1 MITADKTFLRSHYK
15 KKRLSLTKQEVD
27 HLSQRVCKQ
36 LDKLSIWRLKHYHIF
51 ISISKY
57 NELDTSFIINKLK
70 SEKKIII
77 VPKISNNELVHIAI
91 NDQTEFSINEF
102 GIKEPNNGHHFITE
116 NLDLIFIPLLAF
128 DLEGHR
134 VGYGKGYYDRF
145 LKLTNKSSLKIGL
158 SFFDPINK
166 IQDIDDNDVKLDY
179 CVTPKQVHKFKP
191 LDLVI
196 KY

>member
-51 ISISKY
+51 ISILKY
-57 NELDTSFIINKLK
+57 NELDTSSIINKLK
-70 SEKKIII
+70 SKQKIII
-77 VPKISNNELVHIAI
+77 VPKISNNELVHVAI
-91 NDQTEFSINEF
+91 NDETEFSLNEY
-102 GIKEPNNGHHFITE
+102 GIKEPNDGNHFKIE
-116 NLDLIFIPLLAF
+116 NLDIIFIPLLAF
-128 DLEGHR
+128 DIEGHR

-145 LKLTNKSSLKIGL
+145 LKLTNNSTLKIGL

-166 IQDIDDNDVKLDY
+166 ILDIDDNDVKLDY
-179 CVTPKQVHKFKP
+179 CVTPKQVHKFNN
-191 LDLVI
+191 L
-196 KY
+196 

>member
-36 LDKLSIWRLKHYHIF
+36 LDKLNIWKLKHYHIF

-57 NELDTSFIINKLK
+57 NELDTSYIINKLK
-70 SEKKIII
+70 SEQKIII
-77 VPKISNNELVHIAI
+77 VPKISNNELFHVAI
-91 NDQTEFSINEF
+91 NNETKFSLNEY
-102 GIKEPNNGHHFITE
+102 GIKEPNDGNHFIIE
-116 NLDLIFIPLLAF
+116 KLDIIFIPLLAY

-134 VGYGKGYYDRF
+134 VGYGMGYYDSF

-166 IQDIDDNDVKLDY
+166 IQDIDDNDVRLDY
-179 CVTPKQVHKFKP
+179 CITPTQVHKFDN
-191 LDLVI
+191 L
-196 KY
+196 

>member
-57 NELDTSFIINKLK
+57 NELDTSSIINKLK
-70 SEKKIII
+70 SEQKIII

-91 NDQTEFSINEF
+91 NDETEFGLNEY
-102 GIKEPNNGHHFITE
+102 GIKEPNDGNHFIIE
-116 NLDLIFIPLLAF
+116 NLDIIFIPLLAF
-128 DLEGHR
+128 DIEGHR

-145 LKLTNKSSLKIGL
+145 LKLTNNSTLKIGL

-179 CVTPKQVHKFKP
+179 CVTPKQVHKFNN
-191 LDLVI
+191 L
-196 KY
+196 

>member
-1 MITADKTFLRSHYK
+1 VITADKTFLRSHYK

-36 LDKLSIWRLKHYHIF
+36 LDKLNIWKLKHYHIF

-57 NELDTSFIINKLK
+57 NELDTASIINKLK

-77 VPKISNNELVHIAI
+77 VPKISNNELVHVTI
-91 NDQTEFSINEF
+91 NNKTEFSINEY
-102 GIKEPNNGHHFITE
+102 GIKEPNNGNRFIIE
-116 NLDLIFIPLLAF
+116 NLDLIFIPLLAY

-166 IQDIDDNDVKLDY
+166 IQDIDDNDVRLDY
-179 CVTPKQVHKFKP
+179 CITPTQVHKFDN
-191 LDLVI
+191 L
-196 KY
+196 

>member
-1 MITADKTFLRSHYK
+1 MVAADKTFLRSHYK

-27 HLSQRVCKQ
+27 HLSQSVCKQ
-36 LDKLSIWRLKHYHIF
+36 LDKLNIWKLKHYHIF

-57 NELDTSFIINKLK
+57 NELDTSYIINKLK
-70 SEKKIII
+70 SEKKNII
-77 VPKISNNELVHIAI
+77 VPKILNNELVHIAI
-91 NDQTEFSINEF
+91 NDQTEFSINEY
-102 GIKEPNNGHHFITE
+102 GIKEPNNGNSFIIQ
-116 NLDLIFIPLLAF
+116 NLDLIFIPLLAY

-179 CVTPKQVHKFKP
+179 CITPTQVHKF
-191 LDLVI
+191 DHI
-196 KY
+196 

>member
-57 NELDTSFIINKLK
+57 NELDTSSIINKLK

-91 NDQTEFSINEF
+91 NDQTEFSINEY
-102 GIKEPNNGHHFITE
+102 GIKEPNNGNHFIIE
-116 NLDLIFIPLLAF
+116 NLDLIFIPLLAY

-134 VGYGKGYYDRF
+134 VGYGMGYYDSF

-179 CVTPKQVHKFKP
+179 CITPTQVHKF
-191 LDLVI
+191 DHI
-196 KY
+196 

>member
-57 NELDTSFIINKLK
+57 NELDTSSIINKLK

-91 NDQTEFSINEF
+91 NDQTEFSINEY
-102 GIKEPNNGHHFITE
+102 GIKEPNNGNHFIIE

-179 CVTPKQVHKFKP
+179 CITPTQVHKF
-191 LDLVI
+191 DHI
-196 KY
+196 

>member
-27 HLSQRVCKQ
+27 QLSQRVCKQ

-57 NELDTSFIINKLK
+57 NELDTSSIINKLK

-91 NDQTEFSINEF
+91 NDQTEFSINEY
-102 GIKEPNNGHHFITE
+102 GIKEPNNGNHFIIE
-116 NLDLIFIPLLAF
+116 NLDLIFIPLLAY

-179 CVTPKQVHKFKP
+179 CITPKQVHKFNN
-191 LDLVI
+191 L
-196 KY
+196 

>member
-15 KKRLSLTKQEVD
+15 KKRLSLTKQEVG
-27 HLSQRVCKQ
+27 HLSRRVCNQ
-36 LDKLSIWRLKHYHIF
+36 LDKLNIWKLKHYHIF

-57 NELDTSFIINKLK
+57 NEIDTSSIINKLK

-91 NDQTEFSINEF
+91 NDQTEFSINEY
-102 GIKEPNNGHHFITE
+102 GIKEPNNGNHFIIE

-179 CVTPKQVHKFKP
+179 CITPTQIHKF
-191 LDLVI
+191 DHI
-196 KY
+196 

>member
-36 LDKLSIWRLKHYHIF
+36 LDKLNIWKLKHYHIF

-77 VPKISNNELVHIAI
+77 VPKILNNELVHIAI
-91 NDQTEFSINEF
+91 NDQTEFSMNEY
-102 GIKEPNNGHHFITE
+102 GIKEPNNGNSFIIE
-116 NLDLIFIPLLAF
+116 NLDLIFIPLLAY

-179 CVTPKQVHKFKP
+179 CITPTQVHKF
-191 LDLVI
+191 DHI
-196 KY
+196 

>member
-27 HLSQRVCKQ
+27 HLSHRVCKQ
-36 LDKLSIWRLKHYHIF
+36 LDKINIWKLKHYHIF

-91 NDQTEFSINEF
+91 NDKTEFNINEY
-102 GIKEPNNGHHFITE
+102 GIKEPNNGNSFIIE
-116 NLDLIFIPLLAF
+116 NLDIIFIPLLAY

-179 CVTPKQVHKFKP
+179 CITPTQVHKF
-191 LDLVI
+191 DHI
-196 KY
+196 

>member
-1 MITADKTFLRSHYK
+1 VITADKTFLRSHYK
-15 KKRLSLTKQEVD
+15 KKRFSLTKQEVD
-27 HLSQRVCKQ
+27 DLSQRVCKQ
-36 LDKLSIWRLKHYHIF
+36 LDKLSIWKLKHYHIF

-57 NELDTSFIINKLK
+57 NELDTSSIINKLK

-91 NDQTEFSINEF
+91 NDQTEFSINEY
-102 GIKEPNNGHHFITE
+102 GIKEPNNGNHFIIE

-179 CVTPKQVHKFKP
+179 CITPTQIHKF
-191 LDLVI
+191 DHI
-196 KY
+196 

>member
-36 LDKLSIWRLKHYHIF
+36 LDKLNIWKLKHYHIF

-57 NELDTSFIINKLK
+57 NELDTSYIINKLK
-70 SEKKIII
+70 SEKKNII
-77 VPKISNNELVHIAI
+77 VPKILNNELIHIAI
-91 NDQTEFSINEF
+91 NDQTEFSINEY
-102 GIKEPNNGHHFITE
+102 GIKEPNNGNSFIIQ
-116 NLDLIFIPLLAF
+116 NLDLIFIPLLAY

-179 CVTPKQVHKFKP
+179 CITPTQVHKF
-191 LDLVI
+191 DHI
-196 KY
+196 

>member
-36 LDKLSIWRLKHYHIF
+36 LDKLNIWKLKHYHIF

-57 NELDTSFIINKLK
+57 NELDTSSIINKLK

-91 NDQTEFSINEF
+91 NDQTKFSINEY
-102 GIKEPNNGHHFITE
+102 GIKEPNNGNHFIIE
-116 NLDLIFIPLLAF
+116 NLDLIFIPLLAY
-128 DLEGHR
+128 DLDGHR
-134 VGYGKGYYDRF
+134 VGYGMGYYDSF
-145 LKLTNKSSLKIGL
+145 LKLTTKSSLKIGL

-179 CVTPKQVHKFKP
+179 CITPTQVHKF
-191 LDLVI
+191 DHI
-196 KY
+196 

>member
-1 MITADKTFLRSHYK
+1 MITADKTFLRSLYK

-27 HLSQRVCKQ
+27 DLSQRVCKQ

-57 NELDTSFIINKLK
+57 NELDTSSIINKLK

-91 NDQTEFSINEF
+91 NDQTEFSINEY

-179 CVTPKQVHKFKP
+179 CITPTQIHKF
-191 LDLVI
+191 DHI
-196 KY
+196 

>member
-27 HLSQRVCKQ
+27 HLSQRVCEQ

-57 NELDTSFIINKLK
+57 NELDTSSIINKLK

-91 NDQTEFSINEF
+91 NDQTEFSINEY

-179 CVTPKQVHKFKP
+179 CITPTQIHKF
-191 LDLVI
+191 DHI
-196 KY
+196 